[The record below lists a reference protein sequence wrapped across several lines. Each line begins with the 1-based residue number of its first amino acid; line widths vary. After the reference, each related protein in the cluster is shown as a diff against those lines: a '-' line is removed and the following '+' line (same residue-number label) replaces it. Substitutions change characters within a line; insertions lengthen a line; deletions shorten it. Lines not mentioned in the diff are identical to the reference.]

1 MELSLRDI
9 IELVMLVLGAAG
21 IYWKLEQKIAI
32 MGQKLEDT
40 VSKIRE
46 DIKRLE
52 TKQDRYNNLQERM
65 IKAEVKISGLENH
78 R

>member
-1 MELSLRDI
+1 MELNLRDI

-21 IYWKLEQKIAI
+21 IYWKLERKIAL

-40 VSKIRE
+40 VEKIRD

-65 IKAEVKISGLENH
+65 IKAEVKINEME
-78 R
+78 RRK